1 MAMIKKISVTGYSIG
16 WGAHAALEGLAP
28 EAQLALVKKTV
39 EKAIS
44 ACGVSDI
51 MQVIPSGWNKGV
63 AGPLRNQRHNGIK
76 YAYWAV
82 YEMLNGWAQ
91 CQGDQLAADRKLVP
105 YVGVELLSQTLY
117 EAEKVLTTFAS

>member
-1 MAMIKKISVTGYSIG
+1 MKRTVTQIG
-16 WGAHAALEGLAP
+16 WGVHPSLETLTP
-28 EAQLALVKKTV
+28 EEQLALLQATV
-39 EKAIS
+39 EKAIA
-44 ACGVSDI
+44 ACVVVDI

-105 YVGVELLSQTLY
+105 YVGVKLLSKTLY
-117 EAEKVLTTFAS
+117 EAENVLKIFAPSL